1 MNKCALDGLEVPATY
16 KIKLSGDGAK
26 MTRITGFIV
35 ISLSIL
41 NDGDNPLSPKGVLSV
56 TTVYATYQVTQEK
69 QRESSI
75 VLPTN

>member
-35 ISLSIL
+35 ISFSIL

-56 TTVYATYQVTQEK
+56 
-69 QRESSI
+69 
-75 VLPTN
+75 

>member
-35 ISLSIL
+35 ISFSIL

-56 TTVYATYQVTQEK
+56 TTVYANTAEK
-69 QRESSI
+69 RLRMRQPYCNSI
-75 VLPTN
+75 AN